1 MTPKTSF
8 RHSTRRSSTEQL
20 LRGGV
25 IETNSLLYLWGNLTR
40 FNHALKALYLGVLI
54 STLLQSGCTV
64 GPKYRPPSVQLQPFH
79 NAPAIAGRATGSATP
94 PLDTWWTGFQ
104 DSELTRIIQRA
115 LDQNLDLQ
123 AAVARVEQARAVAK
137 EAGAKR
143 LPAGTLNAQSE
154 AFRQSLESQVG
165 RYAPVL
171 PGFNRNQVYYD
182 LNVGATWEADIF
194 GGLRRGAQAATA
206 EAQAAEAA
214 HMGTRVSIVADAAD
228 AYFQIRGAQIR
239 IQLAKEQIDTDD
251 HLVRLVRQ
259 RKEAG
264 IGSDR
269 ELAQAEALL
278 SQAKATLPPLVIILE
293 SQLNRLDVLLGAQP
307 GTYATELATAA
318 DIPTIPAISTAGPA
332 PDLLRRRP
340 DIIAAERHLAAS
352 NARIGQALAE
362 YYPKISLAGLIGN
375 ESIAPGH
382 LFKESTFQPS
392 AVAGLR
398 WRLFDFGRV
407 DAEVRQARGANAEA
421 LLLYRNSV
429 LRAAEDVEDAFN
441 ALSQSQTRRD
451 EVLREIDAL
460 QRVRD
465 LSQQSYT
472 AGVIPL
478 TDVLDAD
485 RQLLVAKDD
494 LAVSR
499 ETAARSAVASFRAL
513 GGGWTL

>member
-1 MTPKTSF
+1 MRAKE
-8 RHSTRRSSTEQL
+8 RLIYLAGQL
-20 LRGGV
+20 
-25 IETNSLLYLWGNLTR
+25 TA
-40 FNHALKALYLGVLI
+40 FNGAPRVLYLGVLI
-54 STLLQSGCTV
+54 SAVLLTGCAV
-64 GPKYRPPSVQLQPFH
+64 GPEYRPPSVQLQPFH
-79 NAPAIAGRATGSATP
+79 NAPAIAGRAPDSSAP

-104 DSELTRIIQRA
+104 DPELTHIVQRA

-123 AAVARVEQARAVAK
+123 AAMTRVQQARAVAK

-143 LPAGTLNAQSE
+143 LPSGTLNAQAE

-165 RYAPVL
+165 RYSPVL
-171 PGFNRNQVYYD
+171 PGFSRNQASYD

-194 GGLRRGAQAATA
+194 GGLKRGAQAATA
-206 EAQAAEAA
+206 EAQAAEATQ
-214 HMGTRVSIVADAAD
+214 MGTRVSIVADAAD
-228 AYFQIRGAQIR
+228 SYFQIRGAEIR

-264 IGSDR
+264 IASER

-278 SQAKATLPPLVIILE
+278 SQAKATLPPLATILE

-318 DIPTIPAISTAGPA
+318 DIPPVPAISTAGPA
-332 PDLLRRRP
+332 SDLLRRRP
-340 DIIAAERHLAAS
+340 DIIAAERQLAAS

-382 LFKESTFQPS
+382 LFKERTFQPS

-407 DAEVRQARGANAEA
+407 DAEVKQARGANAEA

-441 ALSQSQTRRD
+441 ALSQSEARRD
-451 EVLREIDAL
+451 EVLKEIDAL

-485 RQLLVAKDD
+485 RQLLVARDD

-499 ETAARSAVASFRAL
+499 ESAARSAVASFRAL